1 MLQRIQSLY
10 LFFYTLLA
18 AFCFW
23 GFPVID
29 YAFSIGFDLR
39 FISLVLGGL
48 TFLTIVLFSKRKMQ
62 LGLIKVVSIVHIAFA
77 VICVYSIGFP
87 NMLTENK
94 LLLTVFF
101 VLGALFLFLA
111 HRGVKK
117 DEALIRSLDRLR

>member
-10 LFFYTLLA
+10 LLFYTLLA

-87 NMLTENK
+87 NILTENK

-101 VLGALFLFLA
+101 VLGVLFLFLA

-117 DEALIRSLDRLR
+117 DEELIRSLDRLR